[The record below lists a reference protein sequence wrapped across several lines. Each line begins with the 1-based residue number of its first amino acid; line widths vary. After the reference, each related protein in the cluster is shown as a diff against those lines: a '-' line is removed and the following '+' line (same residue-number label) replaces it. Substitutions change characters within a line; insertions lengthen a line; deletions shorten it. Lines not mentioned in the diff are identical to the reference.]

1 MKIISH
7 RGASAYAPENTLKA
21 FRLAVDMGSREFE
34 FDVHETKDGI
44 LVVHHD
50 YDLKHTAGK
59 SVKIADL
66 TYTELKKYN
75 VASHFAAAHFFR
87 RDRMVQHVPRLEE
100 VLDIIE
106 PAADWLNFEV
116 KNDGNVYPGIEEKL
130 LSFIKSKPGMFERS
144 VISSFDHG
152 TLKRF
157 RELSPRLKLAYL
169 GHGLSTVLLLPAIKK
184 AKAVG
189 AVNFHMALRIAF
201 KLNVKRIKKAG
212 FRVCIYTV
220 NTKKDALRMKEIG
233 VDGIFTNHPDIL
245 GKWTLKG

>member
-21 FRLAVDMGSREFE
+21 FKLAVEMGSCDFE
-34 FDVHETKDGI
+34 FDVHQTKDGI

-50 YDLKHTAGK
+50 YDLKPTAGK
-59 SVKIADL
+59 AVKIADL
-66 TYTELKKYN
+66 TYAELKKYN
-75 VASHFAAAHFFR
+75 VAAHFK
-87 RDRMVQHVPRLEE
+87 RDKMVQHVPRLEE

-106 PAADWLNFEV
+106 PAADSLNFEV
-116 KNDGNVYPGIEEKL
+116 KNDRNVYPGIEEKL
-130 LSFIKSKPGMFERS
+130 LAFLKSKPGLFERA
-144 VISSFDHG
+144 VVSSFDHG

-189 AVNFHMALRIAF
+189 AVGFHMALRIAF
-201 KLNVKRIKKAG
+201 KLNVKKIKKAG
-212 FRVCIYTV
+212 FRVFIYTV

>member
-7 RGASAYAPENTLKA
+7 RGASAYAPENTLKS
-21 FRLAVDMGSREFE
+21 FKLAVEMGSRDFE
-34 FDVHETKDGI
+34 FDVHQTKDGI

-50 YDLKHTAGK
+50 YDLKPTAGK
-59 SVKIADL
+59 DVKIADL
-66 TYTELKKYN
+66 DYAELRKFN
-75 VASHFAAAHFFR
+75 VAAYFK
-87 RDRMVQHVPRLEE
+87 RDKMVQHVPRLEE
-100 VLDIIE
+100 VINIIG

-116 KNDGNVYPGIEEKL
+116 KNDKNVYPGIEEKL
-130 LSFIKSKPGMFERS
+130 LAFINSKPGMFEKS

-169 GHGLSTVLLLPAIKK
+169 GHGLSTVLLLPALKK

-201 KLNVKRIKKAG
+201 KLNVKKIKKAG
-212 FRVCIYTV
+212 FHVCIYTV

-233 VDGIFTNHPDIL
+233 VDGIFTNHPDIM

>member
-21 FRLAVDMGSREFE
+21 FKLAVEMGSRDFE
-34 FDVHETKDGI
+34 FDVHQTSDGI

-50 YDLKHTAGK
+50 YSLLHTSGK
-59 SVKIADL
+59 DVKIADL
-66 TYTELKKYN
+66 TWAELKKIN
-75 VASHFAAAHFFR
+75 VALHYRADKAF
-87 RDRMVQHVPRLEE
+87 QHVPRLEE
-100 VLDIIE
+100 VINIIG

-116 KNDGNVYPGIEEKL
+116 KNDNNAYPGIEEKL
-130 LSFIKSKPGMFERS
+130 TAFLKSKPGLFEKAM
-144 VISSFDHG
+144 ISSFDHG

-157 RELSPRLKLAYL
+157 RELSPVIKLAYL

-184 AKAVG
+184 ARAVG

-201 KLNVKRIKKAG
+201 KVNVRKIKKAG
-212 FRVCIYTV
+212 FNVCIYTV
-220 NTKKDALRMKEIG
+220 NTKKDALRMKHIG
-233 VDGIFTNHPDIL
+233 VDGIFTNHPDIM

>member
-21 FRLAVDMGSREFE
+21 FRLAVDMGSRDFE
-34 FDVHETKDGI
+34 FDVHQTKDGL

-50 YDLKHTAGK
+50 YDLKPTAGAG
-59 SVKIADL
+59 VKIADL
-66 TYTELKKYN
+66 TYAELKKYN
-75 VASHFAAAHFFR
+75 VAAHFK
-87 RDRMVQHVPRLEE
+87 RDKMVQHVPRLEE
-100 VLDIIE
+100 VLDIIG
-106 PAADWLNFEV
+106 PAADSLNFEV

-130 LSFIKSKPGMFERS
+130 LAFINSKPGLFEKT
-144 VISSFDHG
+144 VVSSFDHG

-157 RELSPRLKLAYL
+157 RELSPRLKLASL

-189 AVNFHMALRIAF
+189 AVGFNIALRIAF
-201 KLNVKRIKKAG
+201 KLNVKKIKKAG

>member
-7 RGASAYAPENTLKA
+7 RGASAYAPENTLKS
-21 FRLAVDMGSREFE
+21 FRLAVDMGSRDFE
-34 FDVHETKDGI
+34 FDVHQTKDGI

-50 YDLKHTAGK
+50 YDLKPTAGK
-59 SVKIADL
+59 DVKIADL
-66 TYTELKKYN
+66 TYSELKKYN
-75 VASHFAAAHFFR
+75 VAAHFFR
-87 RDRMVQHVPRLEE
+87 RDKMVQHVPRLEE
-100 VLDIIE
+100 VIDIIG

-116 KNDGNVYPGIEEKL
+116 KNDNNVYPGIEEKL
-130 LSFIKSKPGMFERS
+130 LAFIKSKPGMFEKS
-144 VISSFDHG
+144 VVSSFDHG

-169 GHGLSTVLLLPAIKK
+169 GHGLSTMLLLPAIKK
-184 AKAVG
+184 AKSVG

-201 KLNVKRIKKAG
+201 KLNVRKIKKAG

-233 VDGIFTNHPDIL
+233 VDGIFTNHPDVL